1 MDKLVQQ
8 KIHDNMQTCD
18 DDQAKHLK
26 QEAVSEL
33 DLLKLIDMSRGLDAE
48 EKVLLQTNIEIITKA
63 GAKPA

>member
-1 MDKLVQQ
+1 MDKQVQQ

-18 DDQAKHLK
+18 DDHAKHLK

-48 EKVLLQTNIEIITKA
+48 EKALLQTNIEIITKA
-63 GAKPA
+63 GENPA

>member
-1 MDKLVQQ
+1 MDKQIQQ
-8 KIHDNMQTCD
+8 KTYGKMRACD
-18 DDQAKHLK
+18 DHAKHLK

-63 GAKPA
+63 GAKPV